1 MDLFESKSDLK
12 DYSFWV
18 GISVLEMVLVNTFK
32 LELCLSCLLQ

>member
-18 GISVLEMVLVNTFK
+18 GISGTGKHL
-32 LELCLSCLLQ
+32 